1 MRITLWNTVEK
12 QVMVASP
19 KENVLEVIK
28 KMGNYHTIPVVD
40 ENGYYLGVIN
50 KTAIYEKM
58 LFQNYNAENKTVSE
72 EILTYDYITEKD
84 KMEDVLGK
92 LEQARYL
99 FLPLVEE
106 TEKGLKFEGI
116 IPNKKILMLF
126 DNMLAKHKNG
136 VSISILMYDSIGQLY
151 RIAKVL
157 KKEGISIISIS
168 VIDLEVLEQREI
180 VLKLNITEDQL
191 PEVKELLREEKIE
204 VRW

>member
-28 KMGNYHTIPVVD
+28 KMGSYHTIPVVD

-106 TEKGLKFEGI
+106 TENGLKFEGI

-126 DNMLAKHKNG
+126 DNMLAKHKKG
-136 VSISILMYDSIGQLY
+136 VSISILAYDSIGQLY

-180 VLKLNITEDQL
+180 VLKLNITEEQL